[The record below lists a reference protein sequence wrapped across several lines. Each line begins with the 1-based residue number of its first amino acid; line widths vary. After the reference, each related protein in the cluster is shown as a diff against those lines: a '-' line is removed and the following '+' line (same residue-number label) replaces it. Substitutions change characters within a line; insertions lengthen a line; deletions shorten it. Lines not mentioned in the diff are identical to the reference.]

1 MGSWLYPVVRV
12 RRLEVKDVRDKAR
25 VVRLFIGLAMLVSV
39 LVLVTAC
46 WPFNTAPIASFT
58 ASALSGTAPLTVNFS
73 AILSNDPD
81 GIITTYEWDFGDGSS
96 GTGKSASHTY
106 TASGTFTVVLRVT
119 DDDGA
124 QDTAQKTITVLP
136 GGGNGGGGTGPTAS
150 FTATPLVGAA
160 PLTVTFNASA
170 SSYAGHA
177 ITYYSWDFGDGVTGT
192 GMTTSHTY
200 SPSVT
205 TTYHVVLRIIASD
218 NTEGTAS
225 KDITVTVSTPTPP
238 SDAPTA
244 SFTASPNKQVAPLG
258 IDFDPSN
265 SSASGDRVLD
275 KFLWTFDDGSSAELL
290 ETDATVT
297 HYFVTEQAS
306 KVFDVTLRVIDDK
319 NDSDT
324 ETRSVTVENYQPV
337 AGFEIYYKVNA
348 LEATVKA
355 DTNADHWIA
364 DDVDF
369 TAADGVQSG
378 SNTVWIRSQQI
389 TDATWT
395 RTTSDPTP
403 ATKTGHPSSPTW
415 ASNNYSYDPEGQ
427 YWSAGIPPT
436 FPSGGTNQAWGIKS
450 LEVVWGDGTWDLYA
464 YSPTGNLDNV
474 QGNTYAGTGQFT
486 IKLTAKDYLNGD
498 GTFSRKITLND

>member
-1 MGSWLYPVVRV
+1 M
-12 RRLEVKDVRDKAR
+12 
-25 VVRLFIGLAMLVSV
+25 RLFIGLAMLVSV

-81 GIITTYEWDFGDGSS
+81 GIITTYEWDFGDGTS
-96 GTGKSASHTY
+96 GTGESASHTY
-106 TASGTFTVVLRVT
+106 TASGTFTIVLRVT

-150 FTATPLVGAA
+150 FTATPLTGAS

-238 SDAPTA
+238 STAPTA
-244 SFTASPNKQVAPLG
+244 SFTTSPNTVVAPRKITCDG
-258 IDFDPSN
+258 GA
-265 SSASGDRVLD
+265 SSAAAGRTLTEWIWRFGDG
-275 KFLWTFDDGSSAELL
+275 TSPSSLGNDTPVDHRYT
-290 ETDATVT
+290 TDRASESFTVT
-297 HYFVTEQAS
+297 
-306 KVFDVTLRVIDDK
+306 LIVIDDADGT
-319 NDSDT
+319 NT
-324 ETRSVTVENYQPV
+324 AQRSVIVENKQPV
-337 AGFEIYYKVNA
+337 AGFEINDA
-348 LEATVKA
+348 PGGSGNWL
-355 DTNADHWIA
+355 A
-364 DDVDF
+364 DDVTFDGVATQTASVKIRSEAPTNMTGTTPTPNDGTQDDPEPK
-369 TAADGVQSG
+369 TAAPGNYG
-378 SNTVWIRSQQI
+378 
-389 TDATWT
+389 DADPGGN
-395 RTTSDPTP
+395 SD
-403 ATKTGHPSSPTW
+403 HDLC
-415 ASNNYSYDPEGQ
+415 YDPEGQ
-427 YWSAGIPPT
+427 DWSGDTPYGWPN
-436 FPSGGTNQAWGIKS
+436 PAWGIEWYK
-450 LEVVWGDGTWDLYA
+450 VNWGDGSTQFVEYA
-464 YSPTGNLDNV
+464 TLPGLLLEH
-474 QGNTYAGTGQFT
+474 TYDVVVGANNFT
-486 IKLTAKDYLNGD
+486 ITVTAIDYLGAE
-498 GTFSRKITLND
+498 TSYSRTVTINRTT

>member
-1 MGSWLYPVVRV
+1 M
-12 RRLEVKDVRDKAR
+12 
-25 VVRLFIGLAMLVSV
+25 RLFIGLAMLVSV

-81 GIITTYEWDFGDGSS
+81 GIITTYEWDFGDGTS
-96 GTGKSASHTY
+96 GTGESASHTY
-106 TASGTFTVVLRVT
+106 TASGTFTIVLRVT

-150 FTATPLVGAA
+150 FTATPLTGAS

-244 SFTASPNKQVAPLG
+244 SFTVTPDSEQIGPYEFT
-258 IDFDPSN
+258 FDPSA
-265 SSASGDRVLD
+265 SSAVSGHSLTTYVWNFGDQ
-275 KFLWTFDDGSSAELL
+275 SSQTNT
-290 ETDATVT
+290 TDATVT
-297 HYFVTEQAS
+297 HSFYTSQAS
-306 KVFDVTLRVIDDK
+306 QSFTVTLTVIDDAGKTDSYSRTVKVK
-319 NDSDT
+319 NL
-324 ETRSVTVENYQPV
+324 QPV
-337 AGFEIYYKVNA
+337 AGFEMSKDSGANWGVEDIEITGAQTASQTIWFRSVA
-348 LEATVKA
+348 PTGDLWDQDRGTV
-355 DTNADHWIA
+355 DTDLPNDSTSVKPGNFETTPYTSG
-364 DDVDF
+364 DKNLSYDQE
-369 TAADGVQSG
+369 GNG
-378 SNTVWIRSQQI
+378 SNN
-389 TDATWT
+389 
-395 RTTSDPTP
+395 
-403 ATKTGHPSSPTW
+403 GSS
-415 ASNNYSYDPEGQ
+415 
-427 YWSAGIPPT
+427 
-436 FPSGGTNQAWGIKS
+436 WGIVS
-450 LEVVWGDGTWDLYA
+450 YVWDFGDGTTETKNADADGSCTAFDHDYQLGA
-464 YSPTGNLDNV
+464 DENQKTFTVELEVIDN
-474 QGNTYAGTGQFT
+474 QGARNT
-486 IKLTAKDYLNGD
+486 LTR
-498 GTFSRKITLND
+498 TITLYK